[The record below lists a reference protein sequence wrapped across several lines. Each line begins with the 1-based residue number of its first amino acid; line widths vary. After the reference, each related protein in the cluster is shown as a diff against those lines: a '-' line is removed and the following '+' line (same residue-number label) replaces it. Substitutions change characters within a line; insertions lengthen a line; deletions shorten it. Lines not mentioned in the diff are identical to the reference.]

1 MYGFKQEKKSLPAV
15 YMAIQ
20 PVQLPASIEEEVVII
35 QDCAP
40 SVRSTTP
47 PLIKQKYCEANRIAQ
62 KKYREKYPEKYCAI
76 QKKLYDRKK
85 LEPEWI
91 EHFNERARGYAKKAY
106 DLKRQAKIDAGE
118 VIKGRGRPRK
128 VIEKL
133 EI

>member
-15 YMAIQ
+15 YRPIQ
-20 PVQLPASIEEEVVII
+20 PFQLPASFEEVVVI
-35 QDCAP
+35 QECAP
-40 SVRSTTP
+40 TTTP
-47 PLIKQKYCEANRIAQ
+47 TLIKQKYCEANRIAQ

-91 EHFNERARGYAKKAY
+91 AHFTERARGYAKKAY

-118 VIKGRGRPRK
+118 VIKGETP
-128 VIEKL
+128 ISS
-133 EI
+133 